1 MNWAEYVNHVLR
13 LTHSMNVDIYN
24 SVCYGKTVLLELK
37 IDLEPGTIPKRSKVR
52 PLKIEG
58 QDGWKI

>member
-1 MNWAEYVNHVLR
+1 
-13 LTHSMNVDIYN
+13 MNVDI
-24 SVCYGKTVLLELK
+24 YGKTVLLELK

-58 QDGWKI
+58 QDG